1 MRMASFVLAV
11 VCSGHLPFEAKNP
24 ALLPKRHDV
33 PRLIV
38 GQTHK
43 DGDHEMGVE
52 HTVSQL
58 RQRYWI
64 VAARETVKR
73 AIRTCPECVR
83 RRRPPEVQKMGSKL
97 QCHVQPT
104 YSAFKRISVNFAGPF
119 ETRQGGGKPRQKR
132 YLCVF
137 YCLRT
142 KAIHLE
148 MAYGLDTDSF
158 LLAFMRFIAR
168 RGRPSH
174 VTSDNATNFV
184 GADRE
189 LRHLLCQLDE
199 DEIQD
204 KTAHLYIK

>member
-1 MRMASFVLAV
+1 MQRSD
-11 VCSGHLPFEAKNP
+11 LPFEAKHP

-33 PRLIV
+33 TRLIV
-38 GQTHK
+38 GQAHK

-58 RQRYWI
+58 RQRFWI

-83 RRRPPEVQKMGSKL
+83 RRSPPEVQEMGSKL
-97 QCHVQPT
+97 QCHVKTT
-104 YSAFKRISVNFAGPF
+104 YSVIKHISVDFAGPF
-119 ETRQGGGKPRQKR
+119 ETRQGRGKTRQKR

-137 YCLRT
+137 YCLHT

-158 LLAFMRFIAR
+158 LRASMRFIAR
-168 RGRPSH
+168 
-174 VTSDNATNFV
+174 
-184 GADRE
+184 
-189 LRHLLCQLDE
+189 
-199 DEIQD
+199 
-204 KTAHLYIK
+204 